1 MPAQHRNRLTRLQAI
16 ESMTAR
22 ASGQGWYAL
31 AMLASASGVPV
42 VRAQHATPVT
52 SVKTIEGA
60 TGRALHARM
69 MILADSGWSGA
80 VVVERRDTVLLAAG
94 YGLANRAQRIPFT
107 TATVAQVGSLTK
119 QFTAAMLADLVQ
131 RGKLRYTDSLG
142 QVFSGLPAQARG
154 LTIAMLLTHTAGLAD
169 ACGQDFAP
177 LTRDSL
183 LHSCLARPFAH
194 PPGSTF
200 QYSNMGY
207 SVLGAV
213 AEQVSG
219 ESLES
224 YLEQHFF
231 APLHLSA
238 TGYQLA
244 AIDPTRLALG
254 YNRNV
259 ANANIRDQLAT
270 LGASDWNLKG
280 NGGMQSSVDDM
291 YGWYRA
297 LEASPLFTEDER
309 HALFSPHA
317 ARDSSVFYG
326 YGWFLRQDANHH
338 VVQISHTGS
347 DGTFVS
353 LWYWRPVDRVFIYTV
368 SNFGETDLATGTV
381 AALRKVMDAAR
392 M

>member
-1 MPAQHRNRLTRLQAI
+1 MVRTRNAGGGLGAAVAHAQGT
-16 ESMTAR
+16 
-22 ASGQGWYAL
+22 
-31 AMLASASGVPV
+31 
-42 VRAQHATPVT
+42 TPVT
-52 SVKTIEGA
+52 SVKTVEGA
-60 TGRALHARM
+60 TGRALQARM
-69 MILADSGWSGA
+69 IALADSGWSGA

-94 YGLANRAQRIPFT
+94 YGFANRERRIPFT

-119 QFTAAMLADLVQ
+119 QFTAAALADLVQ

-142 QVFSGLPAQARG
+142 QVFSGLPEQVRG
-154 LTIAMLLTHTAGLAD
+154 LTISMLLTHTAGLAD

-177 LTRDSL
+177 LTRDTL
-183 LHSCLARPFAH
+183 LHRCLAMPFAH

-207 SVLGAV
+207 SVLGVV

-219 ESLES
+219 ESLEE
-224 YLEQHFF
+224 YLDRHFF
-231 APLHLSA
+231 KPLNLSA

-244 AIDPTRLALG
+244 AIDPSRLALG
-254 YNRNV
+254 YTGDTARV
-259 ANANIRDQLAT
+259 NIREQLAA
-270 LGASDWNLKG
+270 LGAAYWNLKG
-280 NGGMQSSVDDM
+280 NGGMQSSVNDM

-297 LEASPLFTEDER
+297 LKASPLFTEDER

-317 ARDSSVFYG
+317 ARDSSVYYG
-326 YGWFLRQDANHH
+326 YGWFLRQDASRH

-381 AALRKVMDAAR
+381 AALRKVMDAGP
-392 M
+392 